1 MAEQPDRESKTEEPT
16 RHKIEEALKK
26 GNVPLSRE
34 VGHFAVIA
42 ALALLIP
49 LTAKSLEVGSGQN
62 LAVLLATAHEV
73 RIGTG
78 GDAVAVLGI
87 AARASL
93 EVLALPVAVLAVL
106 GVMASLLQNQPRFAL
121 ARIKPELS
129 RISIKSNLG
138 RLFGR
143 QGLVEFAKSL
153 GKLTLVLLVTFL
165 FMRGQ
170 VVDLVALVQAG
181 PNQIVLGIVD
191 TSVRLFT
198 VIGVALAGLMALDVV
213 WTRVQWLSQLRMT
226 RQEVKDEHRQQDG
239 DPMIKAK
246 RLGAARQRS
255 RKRMLAS
262 LPKATLVIANPTH
275 YAVALRYV
283 PDETP
288 TPVVIAKGLEFLALR
303 IRESAHMH
311 DIPIIEDRPL
321 AQALY
326 KGTRVDQPIP
336 PEFYKA
342 VAEVI
347 LFLMARDAP
356 SGQPAASHLGAPM
369 PRASP
374 ARVESRP

>member
-62 LAVLLATAHEV
+62 LAVLLATVHEV

-78 GDAVAVLGI
+78 GDAVAALGI

-93 EVLALPVAVLAVL
+93 EVVALPVAVLAVL
-106 GVMASLLQNQPRFAL
+106 GVLASLLQNQPRFAL

-165 FMRGQ
+165 LMRGQ

-181 PNQIVLGIVD
+181 PTQIVLGIVD

-303 IRESAHMH
+303 IRESAHIH

-356 SGQPAASHLGAPM
+356 PGQPAASNLGAPL